1 MNESLK
7 VRPHHLERGA
17 YLYVRQS
24 SMRQVIENIEST
36 KRQYALR
43 SRAVALGWRDD
54 QIIVIDNDQGESGAS
69 AAWREGFQRLVTDV
83 GMGHAGIVMGLE
95 VSRLARNNADW
106 HRLLEI
112 CALADTLILD
122 EDGVYDPASFND
134 RLLLGLKGAMSEAE
148 LHVLKARLRGGILNK
163 ARRGEYRC
171 PLPTGF
177 VYDEAGSVALDPDTQ
192 IRETIAYFF
201 ETFSRVGSAS
211 QVVKVFRKEGVLC
224 PSRLRVGDTV
234 VFRPL
239 TAWTATRMLNNPRYA
254 GAYAYGRRQYRRALD
269 GKKQVQRKRESGDWL
284 ACIPNA
290 HPSYISWERFQENL
304 KILGNN
310 GRAYELARASPPR
323 EGAALLQGRAVCG
336 RCGRHFRVR
345 YAARRGRQEA
355 WYVCDRG
362 HTARGE
368 LNCQSIAGAPVDEAI
383 GSLVAEEMTPAA
395 VELAIEI
402 RREVEARYIEADQL
416 RCRAIER
423 AQIEADLAQRRFM
436 LVDPSNRLVAD
447 TLEREWNEK
456 LRALAAIRA
465 ERERSRQQDHV
476 VLDEA
481 VRQRLATMTTDFH
494 KLWDDPD
501 TANRERKRLLAY
513 IIEDATLIKIPAEG
527 ITKIHVRFKGGRTE
541 TLTTRNPKS
550 SAQQIKTRPEV
561 VHLVDQLLDHHVY
574 SEIAAIL
581 NERGLRPGASA
592 RPGRASDRFSP
603 KHVAYLMH
611 TYGLRSRYDR
621 LRERGMLNK
630 REMADRLGVHE
641 QTVDRWAESGLIR
654 AHFYNDHGWQLYEP
668 PGPNTPAK
676 HCSRWDRLVDRAA
689 GMQAGIQ
696 DVGLELK
703 EV

>member
-1 MNESLK
+1 MRL
-7 VRPHHLERGA
+7 VRVTHP
-17 YLYVRQS
+17 
-24 SMRQVIENIEST
+24 
-36 KRQYALR
+36 LR
-43 SRAVALGWRDD
+43 SRAIALGWHDD

-83 GMGHAGIVMGLE
+83 GVGHAGIVMGLE

-122 EDGVYDPASFND
+122 EDGVYDPANFND
-134 RLLLGLKGAMSEAE
+134 RLLLGLKGTMSEAE

-163 ARRGEYRC
+163 VRRGEYRC
-171 PLPTGF
+171 PLPTGL
-177 VYDEAGSVALDPDTQ
+177 VYDEAGNVVLDPDAQ

-211 QVVKVFRKEGVLC
+211 QMVKVFRKEGVLC
-224 PSRLRVGDTV
+224 PSRIHVSDTV

-239 TAWTATRMLNNPRYA
+239 TTWTAIRMLENPRYA
-254 GAYAYGRRQYRRALD
+254 GAYVYGRRQYRRALD
-269 GKKQVQRKRESGDWL
+269 GKKQVQRKRDSNDWL

-290 HPSYISWERFQENL
+290 HPGYISWEQFQENL
-304 KILGNN
+304 KILENN
-310 GRAYELARASPPR
+310 GRSYELARASPPR
-323 EGAALLQGRAVCG
+323 EGAAILQGRAVCG

-345 YAARRGRQEA
+345 YAARRGRQQA

-362 HTARGE
+362 HTACGE
-368 LNCQSIAGAPVDEAI
+368 VNCQSIAAAPVDAAI

-395 VELAIEI
+395 IELAIEI
-402 RREVEARYIEADQL
+402 RREVEARQEEADQL

-436 LVDPSNRLVAD
+436 LVDPGNRLVAD

-456 LRALAAIRA
+456 LRALAVVRE
-465 ERERSRQQDHV
+465 ERERARQQDSV
-476 VLDEA
+476 VLDDT
-481 VRQRLATMTTDFH
+481 VRQRLVAMTTDFRQI
-494 KLWDDPD
+494 WDDPD

-527 ITKIHVRFKGGRTE
+527 ATEIHIRFKGGRTE
-541 TLTTRNPKS
+541 TLTTPNPRS

-574 SEIAAIL
+574 SEIAAML
-581 NERGLRPGASA
+581 NDRGFRPGASA
-592 RPGRASDRFSP
+592 RPGRAADRFSA
-603 KHVAYLMH
+603 KTVAYLMH
-611 TYGLRSRYDR
+611 TYGFRSRYDR

-630 REMADRLGVHE
+630 QEMADRLGVHA
-641 QTVDRWAESGLIR
+641 QTVDRWTEFGLIK

-668 PGPNTPAK
+668 PGPNTLAK
-676 HCSRWDRLVDRAA
+676 HSSRWDRLVDRAA
-689 GMQAGIQ
+689 AWQAGSQ
-696 DVGLELK
+696 NAALELK
-703 EV
+703 EM

>member
-7 VRPHHLERGA
+7 VQPHHLERGA

-43 SRAVALGWRDD
+43 GRAIALGWRDD
-54 QIIVIDNDQGESGAS
+54 QIIVIDSDQGESGAS

-134 RLLLGLKGAMSEAE
+134 RLLLGLKGTMSEAE

-163 ARRGEYRC
+163 VRRGEYRC

-177 VYDEAGSVALDPDTQ
+177 VYDEAGNVALDPDAQ

-201 ETFSRVGSAS
+201 ETFSRVGSAC
-211 QVVKVFRKEGVLC
+211 QTVKVFRKEGLLC
-224 PSRLRVGDTV
+224 PSRLRVGDTI

-239 TAWTATRMLNNPRYA
+239 TTWTALRMLNNPRYA

-269 GKKQVQRKRESGDWL
+269 GKKQVQRRESGDWL

-290 HPSYISWERFQENL
+290 HPGYISWERFQENL
-304 KILGNN
+304 KILEGN
-310 GRAYELARASPPR
+310 GRGYELARASPPR

-336 RCGRHFRVR
+336 RCGQHFRVR
-345 YAARRGRQEA
+345 YATRRGRQEA

-362 HTARGE
+362 HATRGE
-368 LNCQSIAGAPVDEAI
+368 RDCQSIAGGPIDRAI
-383 GSLVAEEMTPAA
+383 GSLVTEKMTPAA

-402 RREVEARYIEADQL
+402 RREVQARCEEADQL
-416 RCRAIER
+416 RCRAVER

-456 LRALAAIRA
+456 LRALAETRD
-465 ERERSRQQDHV
+465 ERERARQQDHL

-481 VRQRLATMTTDFH
+481 VRQRLVAMTTDFRT
-494 KLWDDPD
+494 LWDDPV

-513 IIEDATLIKIPAEG
+513 VIEDATLLKIPAEG

-581 NERGLRPGASA
+581 NERGFRPGAS
-592 RPGRASDRFSP
+592 RA
-603 KHVAYLMH
+603 
-611 TYGLRSRYDR
+611 T
-621 LRERGMLNK
+621 
-630 REMADRLGVHE
+630 
-641 QTVDRWAESGLIR
+641 
-654 AHFYNDHGWQLYEP
+654 
-668 PGPNTPAK
+668 GP
-676 HCSRWDRLVDRAA
+676 S
-689 GMQAGIQ
+689 
-696 DVGLELK
+696 E
-703 EV
+703 

>member
-1 MNESLK
+1 MNEALK
-7 VRPHHLERGA
+7 VQPHHLGRAA

-43 SRAVALGWRDD
+43 NRAIALGWHDD

-69 AAWREGFQRLVTDV
+69 AVWREGFQRLVTDV

-134 RLLLGLKGAMSEAE
+134 RLLLGLKGTMSEAE

-163 ARRGEYRC
+163 VRRGEYRC

-177 VYDEAGSVALDPDTQ
+177 VYNEVGNVVLDPDTQ
-192 IRETIAYFF
+192 IRETIAHFF
-201 ETFSRVGSAS
+201 ETFDRIGSAS
-211 QVVKVFRKEGVLC
+211 QVVKVFRKEGILC
-224 PSRLRVGDTV
+224 PSRIHVSDTV

-239 TAWTATRMLNNPRYA
+239 TTWTAIRMLNNPRYA
-254 GAYAYGRRQYRRALD
+254 GAYVYGRRLYRRTVD
-269 GKKQVQRKRESGDWL
+269 GKKHVQRKHDSADWL

-290 HPSYISWERFQENL
+290 HPGYISWEQFQENL
-304 KILGNN
+304 KILENN
-310 GRAYELARASPPR
+310 GRSYELARTSPPR

-345 YAARRGRQEA
+345 YADRRGRQEA

-362 HTARGE
+362 HTACGE
-368 LNCQSIAGAPVDEAI
+368 VNCQSVAAAPVDAAI

-402 RREVEARYIEADQL
+402 RREVEARHEEADQL
-416 RCRAIER
+416 RCRAVER

-436 LVDPSNRLVAD
+436 LVDPGNRLVAD

-456 LRALAAIRA
+456 LRALAGVRE
-465 ERERSRQQDHV
+465 ERERARQQDSV
-476 VLDEA
+476 VLDVA
-481 VRQRLATMTTDFH
+481 IRNKLVAMTTDFH
-494 KLWDDPD
+494 QLWDDPD
-501 TANRERKRLLAY
+501 TANRERKRLLAC

-527 ITKIHVRFKGGRTE
+527 VTKIHIRFKGGRTE
-541 TLTTRNPKS
+541 TLTTQNPKS

-561 VHLVDQLLDHHVY
+561 VHLVDELLDHHGY
-574 SEIAAIL
+574 SEIATIL
-581 NERGLRPGASA
+581 NESGFRPGASA
-592 RPGRASDRFSP
+592 RPGRAADRFSA
-603 KHVAYLMH
+603 KTVAYLMH
-611 TYGLRSRYDR
+611 AYGLRSRYDR
-621 LRERGMLNK
+621 LRERGMLDK
-630 REMADRLGVHE
+630 REMAERLGVHV
-641 QTVDRWAESGLIR
+641 QTIDRWADFGLIQ

-668 PGPNTPAK
+668 LGPNKPAK

-689 GMQAGIQ
+689 ALQAGSQ
-696 DVGLELK
+696 DADLERK
-703 EV
+703 EM

>member
-7 VRPHHLERGA
+7 VHPHHLERGA

-43 SRAVALGWRDD
+43 GRAVALGWRDD
-54 QIIVIDNDQGESGAS
+54 QIIVIDNDQGESGVS

-134 RLLLGLKGAMSEAE
+134 RLLLGLKGTMSEAE

-163 ARRGEYRC
+163 VRRGEYHC

-177 VYDEAGSVALDPDTQ
+177 VYDEAGNVVLDPDAQ

-211 QVVKVFRKEGVLC
+211 QVVKVFRNEGLLC

-269 GKKQVQRKRESGDWL
+269 GKKKVQRKRELGDWL

-290 HPSYISWERFQENL
+290 HPGYISWERFQENL
-304 KILGNN
+304 KILESN
-310 GRAYELARASPPR
+310 GRPYELARASPPR

-345 YAARRGRQEA
+345 YATRRGRQEA

-368 LNCQSIAGAPVDEAI
+368 LNCQSIAGAPIDEAI
-383 GSLVAEEMTPAA
+383 GSLVADEMTPAA
-395 VELAIEI
+395 VEMAIEI
-402 RREVEARYIEADQL
+402 RREVEARCEEADQL
-416 RCRAIER
+416 RCRAMER

-456 LRALAAIRA
+456 LRALAETRE
-465 ERERSRQQDHV
+465 ERERARQQDHV

-481 VRQRLATMTTDFH
+481 VRQRLIAMTTDFC
-494 KLWDDPD
+494 KLWNDAD

-541 TLTTRNPKS
+541 TLTTQNPKS
-550 SAQQIKTRPEV
+550 SAQQIKTRPEIV
-561 VHLVDQLLDHHVY
+561 QLVDQLLDHHVY

-581 NERGLRPGASA
+581 NERGFRPGASA
-592 RPGRASDRFSP
+592 RPGRADDHFSA

-621 LRERGMLNK
+621 LRQRGMLNK
-630 REMADRLGVHE
+630 KEMADRLGVHE
-641 QTVDRWAESGLIR
+641 QTVDRWAEHGLIK

-689 GMQAGIQ
+689 GLQE
-696 DVGLELK
+696 DLV
-703 EV
+703 